1 MSVQRHRRMLAAGE
15 ILFREGEAGDVAYVI
30 EDGRVEIYTGPANQR
45 RVVARL
51 GRDDI
56 LGEMALVGD
65 QTRVASA
72 VALEPTTLLTLTH
85 GYLEERLQQA
95 EPLLRHLLRVTIN
108 RCRSSMQGLGQPQ
121 PAAAAETPAAAAE
134 QADRSMA
141 LERLRIEQSL
151 ESALENHEFQL
162 HLQPIM
168 RLRDGQTAGFEAL
181 IRWIRPD
188 GTRVSPA
195 DFIPIAEQSDFI
207 HRLGHWIIRSA
218 CAALRDLDRAL
229 PGQRLFMSLNLS
241 IRQFADPQLFGVL
254 AAAMEEFQVPPQRLR
269 LEITESMIAN
279 NSGAALVLLRR
290 CKALGAKLAVD
301 DFGTGYSSLS
311 YLQQFPVDT
320 LKLDRSFI
328 QEIATS
334 EPALTIVRAISRLAS
349 ELGME
354 TVAEGVETAEQA
366 LRCRE
371 VGIDYTQGFHYS
383 AALPAEKAARFVAE
397 RLRTAGIA

>member
-30 EDGRVEIYTGPANQR
+30 EDGRVEIYTGPAHQR

>member
-1 MSVQRHRRMLAAGE
+1 MNVQRHRRMLAAGE
-15 ILFREGEAGDVAYVI
+15 ILFREGEGGDVAYVI
-30 EDGRVEIYTGPANQR
+30 EDGRIEIYTGPAHQR
-45 RVVARL
+45 SVIARL

-72 VALEPTTLLTLTH
+72 IALEPTTLLTITH
-85 GYLEERLQQA
+85 GYLDERLQQA

-108 RCRSSMQGLGQPQ
+108 RCRSSMQRLGPQQQPVGTE
-121 PAAAAETPAAAAE
+121 APAAAAE
-134 QADRSMA
+134 QADRSAA

-151 ESALENHEFQL
+151 ESALDNDEFQL
-162 HLQPIM
+162 HLQPIV

-218 CAALRDLDRAL
+218 CAALRELDRSL
-229 PGQRLFMSLNLS
+229 PDQRLFMSLNLS
-241 IRQFADPQLFGVL
+241 IRQFADPRLFAVL
-254 AAAMEEFQVPPQRLR
+254 AAAMEEFEVPPQRLR

-328 QEIATS
+328 QEIASS
-334 EPALTIVRAISRLAS
+334 EPALTIVRAISRLAA

-371 VGIDYTQGFHYS
+371 VGIDYTQGFHY
-383 AALPAEKAARFVAE
+383 APALPLEKAARFVAE
-397 RLRTAGIA
+397 RRQAAGIA

>member
-30 EDGRVEIYTGPANQR
+30 EDGRVEIYTGPAHQR

-121 PAAAAETPAAAAE
+121 PPAAAETPAAAAE

-218 CAALRDLDRAL
+218 CAALRDLDRTL
-229 PGQRLFMSLNLS
+229 PEQRLFMSLNLS

-290 CKALGAKLAVD
+290 CKTLGAKLAVD

-328 QEIATS
+328 QEIASS

-397 RLRTAGIA
+397 RLRAAGIA

>member
-30 EDGRVEIYTGPANQR
+30 EDGRVEIYTGPAHQR

-354 TVAEGVETAEQA
+354 TVAEGVETDEQA
-366 LRCRE
+366 RRCRE
-371 VGIDYTQGFHYS
+371 VGIDYTQGFHY
-383 AALPAEKAARFVAE
+383 APALPLEKAARFVVE
-397 RLRTAGIA
+397 RLQAAGIA

>member
-30 EDGRVEIYTGPANQR
+30 EDGRVEIYTGPAHQR

-195 DFIPIAEQSDFI
+195 DFIPIAEQFDFI